1 MFLSYRRGWHE
12 FGGIQSR
19 TSPGVYTKYKQAC
32 SRGGWC
38 SRRSVFCRCCWF
50 ELLYVLQVLI
60 ACTIIDLCLFVAAA
74 PQKGILSLDS
84 LVEFVAV
91 ADLHGDSACHRHALF
106 CLYQDKKSTSK
117 TQKHSDKGS
126 HSTADG
132 RDVFLKNKNSRVR
145 SVPTSR
151 GKKKVRTAAKPE
163 NLQRVC
169 SLSRHQTALKNLHT
183 RTPRNYF
190 EISFV

>member
-1 MFLSYRRGWHE
+1 M
-12 FGGIQSR
+12 
-19 TSPGVYTKYKQAC
+19 
-32 SRGGWC
+32 
-38 SRRSVFCRCCWF
+38 FCRCCWF

-84 LVEFVAV
+84 LVEFVAI

-145 SVPTSR
+145 SVPLG
-151 GKKKVRTAAKPE
+151 GKKKCEQRQNRKTFRGCVAYRDTKRRSKTSTHGHPETILKYFLYEHPAA
-163 NLQRVC
+163 VC
-169 SLSRHQTALKNLHT
+169 SLSG
-183 RTPRNYF
+183 F
-190 EISFV
+190 EIRAQLAQVGYVDIERRISTP